1 MARSKKAEIPPT
13 RSFVRGVFSSSSAD
27 ELREDGGIDAH
38 KQQID
43 AAAQID
49 NDRWASV

>member
-27 ELREDGGIDAH
+27 ELREDGIAAH

>member
-13 RSFVRGVFSSSSAD
+13 RSFVRGVFSSSAD
-27 ELREDGGIDAH
+27 ELREDGIAAH